1 MVAEREGKGQ
11 ARRTIRPKLGR
22 DSGERHKGNS
32 GVKRRQC
39 VIGASPEAFNAGV
52 SIVFSAYKP
61 SLTNSSGGLGALSI
75 AYLASVIL

>member
-1 MVAEREGKGQ
+1 M
-11 ARRTIRPKLGR
+11 
-22 DSGERHKGNS
+22 
-32 GVKRRQC
+32 KRRQC
-39 VIGASPEAFNAGV
+39 VIGTSLRPSNAGV